1 MTTPAA
7 PCPQIRR
14 LYALDDG
21 DYGYS
26 AAELAPLHALCGTLP
41 AVLAHYYR
49 TLGKHRELNHTQDDL
64 LTPDNA
70 AREQAPGHLV
80 FYTENQGCCVW
91 GIRHDDLHRADP
103 PVWVSEDRQHW
114 QQESATTGAFLLAMA
129 HLQAMFALPYG
140 GDDGFYQ
147 LEMARR
153 AANWNATSAAN
164 PLALRTGC
172 AASPFTATTT
182 ATASSCSTPAKPTP
196 SSNTPLR
203 TRHTSPRW
211 TPSSAG
217 WANRCNGGKPLR
229 PHPAKAVA

>member
-1 MTTPAA
+1 MTAD

-41 AVLAHYYR
+41 AILAHYYR

-70 AREQAPGHLV
+70 ARHQAPGHLV

-91 GIRHDDLHRADP
+91 GIRHDDLHCADP
-103 PVWVSEDRQHW
+103 PVWVSEDRRHW
-114 QQESATTGAFLLAMA
+114 QRESAATSTFLLAMA
-129 HLQAMFALPYG
+129 HLQAMFALPCG

-147 LEMARR
+147 LDR
-153 AANWNATSAAN
+153 AARNELERYFRRK
-164 PLALRTGC
+164 PFALRTGC
-172 AASPFTATTT
+172 AASLFTVTTT
-182 ATASSCSTPAKPTP
+182 ATASSCSTPTKPTP
-196 SSNTPLR
+196 SSNTPR
-203 TRHTSPRW
+203 QTRHTSRRW

-217 WANRCNGGKPLR
+217 WANRCNGSKPPR